1 MTKLDSPRAT
11 HLKQSLMEAVQESL
25 RVQEAFFSTHAD
37 EVLDAFALLRDTVRR
52 GGKILI
58 AGNGGSAADA
68 QHLAAELVNRYQ
80 RDRAPVAAMALT
92 TDTSV
97 LTSIANDADFRQVFS
112 RQVEALGKPG
122 DLLVAITT
130 SGRSPNILEAVRAA
144 RRIGI
149 STLALT
155 GGDGGAVRRL
165 ADFTLRVSSSA
176 QTPRIQETLLLLEH
190 LLCELLEAALFSR
203 APKHTPRKRSLRRI
217 HGRKTP

>member
-1 MTKLDSPRAT
+1 MKKVPLADVPRLRQRIGET
-11 HLKQSLMEAVQESL
+11 VRESL
-25 RVQEAFFSTHAD
+25 RVQEAFFSKNAD
-37 EVLDAFALLRDTVRR
+37 TVLEAFALLRDTIRK

-68 QHLAAELVNRYQ
+68 QHLAAELVNRYLC
-80 RDRAPVAAMALT
+80 DRPPVPAVALT

-97 LTSIANDADFRQVFS
+97 LTSIANDSDFGHVFS

-130 SGRSPNILEAVRAA
+130 SGNSPNILQAVRAA

-155 GGDGGAVRRL
+155 GGQGGSVCRL
-165 ADFTLRVSSSA
+165 ADLTLRVSDSSH
-176 QTPRIQETLLLLEH
+176 TPRIQETLLLLEH
-190 LLCELLEAALFSR
+190 ILCELLEAALF
-203 APKHTPRKRSLRRI
+203 PRPCKRSHRNRNPRRT